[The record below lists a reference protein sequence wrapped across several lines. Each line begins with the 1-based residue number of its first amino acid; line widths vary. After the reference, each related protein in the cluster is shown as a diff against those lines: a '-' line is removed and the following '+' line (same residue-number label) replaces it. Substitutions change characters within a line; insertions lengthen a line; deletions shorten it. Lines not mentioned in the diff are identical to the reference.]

1 MTEEEKKTIT
11 REKHPGRVSQGYKSA
26 ALTKKRKEEIL
37 WSKEQSSVLG
47 KEQSTEQ
54 STVQPTVQP
63 TEHSTVQ
70 SSDTYAY
77 GVGMLVKSINH
88 QNDVICFRKT
98 YIIND

>member
-1 MTEEEKKTIT
+1 MTEEEKKKIT
-11 REKHPGRVSQGYKSA
+11 REKHPGRVAQGYKPA

-37 WSKEQSSVLG
+37 CNKEQSSVLG

-77 GVGMLVKSINH
+77 GVGMLVKRINH

-98 YIIND
+98 YIING